1 VGVIYAQGEGITSG
15 TEGADR
21 IYGNE
26 LSNELWGN
34 GGNDRLYG
42 GAGNDFLSGSRGRD
56 RLTGGD
62 GYDDFYFGTSAL
74 LGNSYDI
81 ITDYNKKYDAIVLSK
96 LSFKDIGRANTWMK
110 PSAFWQG
117 TKAHDSNDRIIY
129 NPKNG
134 IVYYDADG
142 TGSKEAIPF
151 VKIGAGRK
159 MSAGDFWV
167 DPF

>member
-1 VGVIYAQGEGITSG
+1 MAIINAQGTAVALG
-15 TEGADR
+15 TDGPDT

-26 LSNELWGN
+26 LSNDLWGN
-34 GGNDRLYG
+34 GGNDRIYG
-42 GAGNDFLSGSRGRD
+42 GAGDDFISGSRGRD

-62 GYDDFYFGTSAL
+62 GYDTFFFGNSAL
-74 LGNSYDI
+74 SRASTDV
-81 ITDYNKKYDAIVLSK
+81 ITDYNNTYDTIGLSK
-96 LSFKDIGRANTWMK
+96 YTFKGIGKGDTWMK

-134 IVYYDADG
+134 VVYYDADG
-142 TGSKEAIPF
+142 TGSMDAVAI

-159 MSAGDFWV
+159 MSSTDFWV
-167 DPF
+167 ESI